1 MKIPAN
7 PRADLWTQETKKFEG
22 KIKLENKLIDAITIE
37 FFKGLSKA
45 IVTGTRGGSHK
56 MFY

>member
-1 MKIPAN
+1 MKISAN
-7 PRADLWTQETKKFEG
+7 PRADLWTQETKRFEG

-37 FFKGLSKA
+37 FFEGLSKA
-45 IVTGTRGGSHK
+45 IVTGTRSGSHK